1 MPNYT
6 TFSTAE
12 TNPDLDMVQDVS
24 PDEVNAKIKNL
35 ELIDVRSSDEYVGEL
50 GHIPNSTL
58 ITLDTLMDHIDEIP
72 KEKTV
77 VFICRSGRRSAN
89 ATAIAQDNG
98 FESVYN
104 MKGGMLLWNEMGLT
118 TEGKSAE

>member
-1 MPNYT
+1 MSKYT

-12 TNPDLDMVQDVS
+12 PNPELNMVEDVS
-24 PDEVNAKIKNL
+24 PDEVSAKSQNIA
-35 ELIDVRSSDEYVGEL
+35 IVDVRSAEEYTGEL
-50 GHIPNSTL
+50 GHIPNSRL
-58 ITLDTLMDHIDEIP
+58 VTLDTLMDHIDDLP
-72 KEKTV
+72 KDKTV

-89 ATAIAQDNG
+89 ATAIAKDQG

-118 TEGKSAE
+118 TEGKNS

>member
-1 MPNYT
+1 MSQFT

-12 TNPDLDMVQDVS
+12 TNAELDMVRDVS
-24 PDEVNAKIKNL
+24 PDEVNAKIANL
-35 ELIDVRSSDEYVGEL
+35 AIIDVRSHDEYTGEL
-50 GHIPNSTL
+50 GHIRNSSL
-58 ITLDTLMDHIDEIP
+58 VTLDTLMDHINELP
-72 KEKTV
+72 KDKTI

-104 MKGGMLLWNEMGLT
+104 MKGGMLLWNEMGLD
-118 TEGKSAE
+118 TEGKNS